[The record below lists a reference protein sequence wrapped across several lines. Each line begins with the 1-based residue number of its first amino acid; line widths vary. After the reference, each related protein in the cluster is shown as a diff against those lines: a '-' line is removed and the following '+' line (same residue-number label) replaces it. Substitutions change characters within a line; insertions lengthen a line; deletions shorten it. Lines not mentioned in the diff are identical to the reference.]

1 MIDLV
6 KLIRAKP
13 LVLPEEVPVCEELRD
28 VLRRMLTA
36 DIKRRIDWRDL
47 FNHPV
52 TSYLSHKRKSEV
64 ELELAEDESL
74 IINTSKCY
82 LRNNLVLSSLADI
95 KAKAEVNEY
104 LVDIIR
110 HGKKTP
116 EHPASQSPTASQDS
130 SRSSRNNSKRILHY
144 RNIYAFLASITDLIS
159 HCDHPHHEIAAY
171 VVMRKIIAM
180 IEWMLK
186 LTAQDECPLE
196 GVTDWK
202 HYRHSPDFREIEDY
216 ITKEL
221 EVFSVCNNRLEPVIK
236 KKSLNGDYDP
246 DVKEL
251 IAGPLKEATYAK
263 YLRKFLLALA
273 GELAAEA
280 VASRGLAEKE
290 GWKLL
295 FYGLKIVRLEE
306 TFGRGEREFDFG
318 EFYELFSKLEE
329 EKMLLEVE
337 SLISIIK

>member
-1 MIDLV
+1 MVDLA
-6 KLIRAKP
+6 KLIRSKP
-13 LVLPEEVPVCEELRD
+13 LALPEEVPVCEELRD

-82 LRNNLVLSSLADI
+82 LRNNLVLSSLGDI
-95 KAKAEVNEY
+95 KAKAEVNDY

-110 HGKKTP
+110 HGRKAS
-116 EHPASQSPTASQDS
+116 EQPASHSLSPSRDS
-130 SRSSRNNSKRILHY
+130 PRSFRSNSRRILHY
-144 RNIYAFLASITDLIS
+144 RNVYAFLASVADLLS
-159 HCDHPHHEIAAY
+159 HCQQPHHEIAAY
-171 VVMRKIIAM
+171 VVVRKIIAM

-186 LTAQDECPLE
+186 LAAQDECPLE

-202 HYRHSPDFREIEDY
+202 HYRLSEDFREIEDY
-216 ITKEL
+216 VTREL
-221 EVFSVCNNRLEPVIK
+221 EVFSVYNTRLEPVIR
-236 KKSLNGDYDP
+236 KKSLSGDYDP

-251 IAGPLKEATYAK
+251 LAGPLKEATYAK
-263 YLRKFLLALA
+263 YLLRFLRPLA
-273 GELAAEA
+273 GRLAAEA
-280 VASRGLAEKE
+280 LGRREIGERE
-290 GWKLL
+290 EWKVL
-295 FYGLKIVRLEE
+295 FFGLKIVRLEE
-306 TFGRGEREFDFG
+306 TFGRGEREFDFR
-318 EFYELFSKLEE
+318 EFHESFERLEE

-337 SLISIIK
+337 SLISMSK

>member
-1 MIDLV
+1 MVDLV

-13 LVLPEEVPVCEELRD
+13 LVLPEEVKVCEELRD

-82 LRNNLVLSSLADI
+82 LRNNLVLSSLGDI
-95 KAKAEVNEY
+95 QAKAEVNDY

-110 HGKKTP
+110 HGKKTAEQP
-116 EHPASQSPTASQDS
+116 TNQSPSASKDS

-144 RNIYAFLASITDLIS
+144 RNIYAFLASMADMIS
-159 HCDHPHHEIAAY
+159 HCGHQHHEIAAY
-171 VVMRKIIAM
+171 VVVRKIIAM

-202 HYRHSPDFREIEDY
+202 HYRSSPDFREIEDY
-216 ITKEL
+216 VTKEL
-221 EVFSVCNNRLEPVIK
+221 EVFSVYNTRLEPVIK
-236 KKSLNGDYDP
+236 KKSLSGDYDP

-251 IAGPLKEATYAK
+251 VAGPLKEATYAK

-273 GELAAEA
+273 GRLAAEA
-280 VASRGLAEKE
+280 ITSKGIEEKE

-295 FYGLKIVRLEE
+295 YYGLKIVRLDE
-306 TFGRGEREFDFG
+306 TFGRGEREFDFR
-318 EFYELFSKLEE
+318 EFYEVFQNL
-329 EKMLLEVE
+329 
-337 SLISIIK
+337 